1 MGDTLDQE
9 MLDVKSAGDGELQ
22 VGPGFPA
29 SRCSPAIGK
38 LGICD
43 AAANQEAPV
52 KDVEMAEDQ
61 PPAGLLYT
69 VDDHRS
75 SFTEFIKDLRV
86 ILADHQ
92 DREDICDRHVDPNIS
107 SSRKHPLLPK
117 PCAEQPVRWI
127 RIKLQLQV
135 EGEESL
141 SSATLLMRDDN
152 VDVIGFINQ
161 SGVCYDFADRKRSAR
176 RILPQEYKPVLLGWG
191 NSYKSILGVRKEEEV
206 MDRLTSANLGKTFA
220 THAVRLL
227 SRYPHEVD
235 GIEMTPM
242 LALVGLKFM
251 VSESARMNP
260 VRNAIARGWDTG
272 TGFTKQLMT
281 DYVWKYVE
289 MSRRLRHWK
298 RGNYAERRPDS
309 ELRDIYLVLNVH
321 AELVYTIGDEI
332 SFISFMTDL
341 RRKLAEHPEAED
353 ILGGHKD
360 PNLSKTGDH
369 PVLAKQRADEQPARW
384 IHVTLQAVE
393 GEETS
398 WITLFMRDD
407 NVYVLGFMNQQGD
420 SFQLLD
426 DNRNAATNI
435 LLPITN
441 GRDPELSRWGVSYMS
456 MLGAKSND
464 HAVHKLEAA
473 HLGRDFAKNAVRVLS
488 SHPNP
493 VAGID
498 LSPRVALAGLIVMV
512 CESAR
517 MNPPHDSFSRG
528 WSTGTGFAKQLMTEN
543 VWEHGK
549 MSSKLMAWKTR
560 GYASNVS
567 THNWQPHPIMELQ
580 TLYLVLNNTHTS
592 DQAKKV
598 EKKKNQRGK
607 PGNVNNDGDSINK
620 PGNTGSGRGP
630 PGQSRGGHNTKG
642 CGGPPSQ
649 SGGGRE
655 RKRGF
660 NNGRNGSPQIQH
672 NKACNIGIGGISASK
687 SSEEASDAGSNGSR
701 DSKSEEASD
710 ADSGSGPA
718 SQADEAGDDTSSSG
732 GDSSSQ
738 PGEAGDGDSSGGS
751 ASQPGEAG
759 DNGDLDL
766 RCQGHGRPRVELLA
780 IHADLHVKGT
790 EIVVFD
796 GRRGQIIYRKEE
808 GEEETEQGMVELVL
822 TGPYKG
828 ISAYGCFA
836 IKINIPPAN
845 ASGSS
850 GDAGG
855 LIQWE
860 WDCYDPKYAAQVDQL
875 PVSHTIC
882 APDMRPEVAEVTYVV
897 MSDALEATVQVRL
910 RLKAGHN
917 TAGIGG
923 EITARIDGFEDKYR
937 SVLFRCAKGTRQCF
951 SPTDDDSWFLLEL
964 ARNVVAVPCGSALQ
978 IEVNLQIETGDGKKV
993 ELNNVPLR
1001 FANGISS
1008 SKTDDGN
1015 EVEVEVTWYPEIAR
1029 PISHP
1034 PEQIITS
1041 KEAHMEKSITAP
1053 SPLEQIITG
1062 RPEAKMV
1069 SGHQTVEYT
1078 IGDELSFTEFIMAL
1092 RGILADHPDREDIF
1106 DGHHSSIL
1114 SSTREH
1120 PVLAKQ
1126 RAEQPA
1132 RWIHVKLQAVKGEQT
1147 MSTTLIMRDDNLYVC
1162 GFMNQQ
1168 GDSFELIENLDRSAD
1183 ILPVDE
1189 YNPQCLSWGVG
1200 YRSFLDFDTKGGLVR
1215 ILEHVNRGQ
1224 DFVMDAVHV
1233 LSCFPAWVDDRISP
1247 RLALVGLILIVCES
1261 ARMNPIYNFFT
1272 SSWSREY
1279 YTVFSD
1285 RKTWDLM
1292 MRGYVLNLNKYGM
1305 MSRQLLAWKSRRYPN
1320 PHPISPLQHIYLVLN
1335 HRLDPPRQEADGA
1348 WLPPRVE
1355 LLAMQAD
1362 LGVLGTTV
1370 IVFDGKRGH
1379 IIYRKQEQ
1387 GEEGTMADLVLTG
1400 PCTSILAYG
1409 CFAIKIDIP
1418 GPNTSTGDGGGGGS
1432 IKWEWDCYDPEYA
1445 REVDKG
1451 PMTRTISSS
1460 GPGRNVEITYAV
1472 MSNAVEA
1479 TVQVKLRMKDG
1490 NSPCSVYGVI
1500 TASIGY
1506 FKGQSILF
1514 RRTKETAQ
1522 HLSPMTN
1529 SPQGVLYQ
1537 LVRSLELARNVV
1549 AVTRGVWLN
1558 IGVDL
1563 SIETSKNQVENKSIL
1578 YFHNHSSWSSQRCEV
1593 DGYEVEVN
1601 VAWYPGEYVPRPWD
1615 DDWVG
1620 DIFLMQTPADISY
1633 MVGND
1638 AEGFSTFII
1647 ELRRLVTDHPRCR
1660 DLVADHP
1667 DLSSTSNNKVLR
1679 KVEDPDT
1686 RRIQPESLFHI
1697 KLEAEAE
1704 EGVEETSS
1712 IILVMRCDNLDV
1724 IGFINM
1730 QDRRAFC
1737 YEPGSRVE
1745 LPGEYRSKPLH
1756 WWDYGR
1762 DREQILGPAWLG
1774 KTFMAEAVRELSR
1787 FTGTDDHGFTGSEE
1801 AKWSRSRFTG
1811 SEEAVR
1817 SLVSLMIMVCD
1828 SARMEP
1834 VREAMAGGWKYGTEL
1849 TEQLNNYR
1857 GNWPVISR
1865 ALLDWRDH
1873 AYQGWPEN
1881 TKLKWIGITSPE
1893 DALKVVP
1900 LVFNDPDRI

>member
-1 MGDTLDQE
+1 
-9 MLDVKSAGDGELQ
+9 
-22 VGPGFPA
+22 
-29 SRCSPAIGK
+29 
-38 LGICD
+38 
-43 AAANQEAPV
+43 
-52 KDVEMAEDQ
+52 
-61 PPAGLLYT
+61 
-69 VDDHRS
+69 
-75 SFTEFIKDLRV
+75 
-86 ILADHQ
+86 
-92 DREDICDRHVDPNIS
+92 
-107 SSRKHPLLPK
+107 
-117 PCAEQPVRWI
+117 
-127 RIKLQLQV
+127 
-135 EGEESL
+135 
-141 SSATLLMRDDN
+141 
-152 VDVIGFINQ
+152 
-161 SGVCYDFADRKRSAR
+161 
-176 RILPQEYKPVLLGWG
+176 
-191 NSYKSILGVRKEEEV
+191 
-206 MDRLTSANLGKTFA
+206 
-220 THAVRLL
+220 
-227 SRYPHEVD
+227 
-235 GIEMTPM
+235 
-242 LALVGLKFM
+242 
-251 VSESARMNP
+251 
-260 VRNAIARGWDTG
+260 
-272 TGFTKQLMT
+272 
-281 DYVWKYVE
+281 
-289 MSRRLRHWK
+289 
-298 RGNYAERRPDS
+298 
-309 ELRDIYLVLNVH
+309 
-321 AELVYTIGDEI
+321 
-332 SFISFMTDL
+332 
-341 RRKLAEHPEAED
+341 
-353 ILGGHKD
+353 
-360 PNLSKTGDH
+360 
-369 PVLAKQRADEQPARW
+369 
-384 IHVTLQAVE
+384 
-393 GEETS
+393 
-398 WITLFMRDD
+398 
-407 NVYVLGFMNQQGD
+407 
-420 SFQLLD
+420 
-426 DNRNAATNI
+426 
-435 LLPITN
+435 
-441 GRDPELSRWGVSYMS
+441 
-456 MLGAKSND
+456 
-464 HAVHKLEAA
+464 
-473 HLGRDFAKNAVRVLS
+473 
-488 SHPNP
+488 
-493 VAGID
+493 
-498 LSPRVALAGLIVMV
+498 
-512 CESAR
+512 
-517 MNPPHDSFSRG
+517 
-528 WSTGTGFAKQLMTEN
+528 
-543 VWEHGK
+543 

-567 THNWQPHPIMELQ
+567 TQNWQPHPIMELQ

-592 DQAKKV
+592 DQDKKE

-660 NNGRNGSPQIQH
+660 NNGSNGSPQIQH
-672 NKACNIGIGGISASK
+672 KKACNIGIGGISASK
-687 SSEEASDAGSNGSR
+687 SSEEASDAGSNGGR

-738 PGEAGDGDSSGGS
+738 PGEVGDGDSSGDS
-751 ASQPGEAG
+751 ASEPGEAG

-808 GEEETEQGMVELVL
+808 GEEESEQGMVELVL

-836 IKINIPPAN
+836 IKINIPPAT
-845 ASGSS
+845 ASSSS

-910 RLKAGHN
+910 RLKDGHN

-993 ELNNVPLR
+993 KLNNVPLR

-1015 EVEVEVTWYPEIAR
+1015 EVEVEVEVTWYPEIAR

-1041 KEAHMEKSITAP
+1041 KEAHLEKSITAP
-1053 SPLEQIITG
+1053 SSLEQIISGTL
-1062 RPEAKMV
+1062 EAKMV
-1069 SGHQTVEYT
+1069 SGHRTVVYT

-1106 DGHHSSIL
+1106 DRHHSSIL

-1132 RWIHVKLQAVKGEQT
+1132 RWIHVKLQVVKGEQT

-1168 GDSFELIENLDRSAD
+1168 GDSFELIENPDRSAD

-1189 YNPQCLSWGVG
+1189 YNPQRLSWGVG
-1200 YRSFLDFDTKGGLVR
+1200 YRSLLDFDTKGGLER
-1215 ILEHVNRGQ
+1215 LLEYVNPSQ
-1224 DFVMDAVHV
+1224 YFAMDAVHV
-1233 LSCFPAWVDDRISP
+1233 LSCFPAWVDHPCLKSP
-1247 RLALVGLILIVCES
+1247 RLALAGLILIVCES
-1261 ARMNPIYNFFT
+1261 ARMNPTYNFFT
-1272 SSWSREY
+1272 SSWSRSTED
-1279 YTVFSD
+1279 YTSFSD
-1285 RKTWDLM
+1285 RKLTHD
-1292 MRGYVLNLNKYGM
+1292 YVLNKYGR
-1305 MSRQLLAWKSRRYPN
+1305 MSRQLLAWKSRRYAN
-1320 PHPISPLQHIYLVLN
+1320 PHPISLLRDIYLVLN
-1335 HRLDPPRQEADGA
+1335 YRLDPPHQAGGAESSSSFMDLSWSRHRKADGA
-1348 WLPPRVE
+1348 KDRPRVE
-1355 LLAMQAD
+1355 LLAMHAD

-1387 GEEGTMADLVLTG
+1387 GEKGKMVDLVLTG

-1418 GPNTSTGDGGGGGS
+1418 GPYTRTCDGGGGGS

-1451 PMTRTISSS
+1451 PMTQTISSS
-1460 GPGRNVEITYAV
+1460 GPGRNVKITYAV
-1472 MSNAVEA
+1472 MSNALEA

-1500 TASIGY
+1500 TASIGD

-1514 RRTKETAQ
+1514 SRTKETAQ
-1522 HLSPMTN
+1522 HLSPMTD

-1549 AVTRGVWLN
+1549 AVPFGKWLH
-1558 IGVDL
+1558 IRVDL
-1563 SIETSKNQVENKSIL
+1563 SIETSKNQGASINPRFNNIIL
-1578 YFHNHSSWSSQRCEV
+1578 SFDNRSSWSIQRREV

-1601 VAWYPGEYVPRPWD
+1601 VALYPCGESVPRPWKIRM
-1615 DDWVG
+1615 W
-1620 DIFLMQTPADISY
+1620 QPDISY

-1660 DLVADHP
+1660 DLVANHP
-1667 DLSSTSNNKVLR
+1667 DLSSRSNNKVLR
-1679 KVEDPDT
+1679 KVNLTYPDT
-1686 RRIQPESLFHI
+1686 HRIQSESLFHI

-1704 EGVEETSS
+1704 EGVEKTSS
-1712 IILVMRCDNLDV
+1712 IILVMRCDDLDV

-1737 YEPGSRVE
+1737 YEPGSRRE
-1745 LPGEYRSKPLH
+1745 LPGEYSSKLLR
-1756 WWDYGR
+1756 WDYGR
-1762 DREQILGPAWLG
+1762 DREQILGPARLG

-1787 FTGTDDHGFTGSEE
+1787 FTDKGPSEK
-1801 AKWSRSRFTG
+1801 AK
-1811 SEEAVR
+1811 R
-1817 SLVSLMIMVCD
+1817 SLVGLMIMVCD
-1828 SARMEP
+1828 SARMNP
-1834 VREAMAGGWKYGTEL
+1834 VLQAIAGGWNNGTKFTKEL
-1849 TEQLNNYR
+1849 MGYIK
-1857 GNWPVISR
+1857 NWPVISG

-1873 AYQGWPEN
+1873 AYQGWPQNSTLESM
-1881 TKLKWIGITSPE
+1881 GITSAD
-1893 DALKVVP
+1893 DALKLVP
-1900 LVFNDPDRI
+1900 LVFNHPDRICPPYY